1 MRTRKYNWMGAV
13 AAVIIFTGCAAKKT
27 TTSPKPENNGSAEA
41 DKILYERAVNDLQH
55 SRFDVA
61 RLSMQ
66 TLINTYPDSEYLA
79 KAKLAIADSYF
90 KEGGTTGLTQAVAQ
104 YQDFIT
110 FFPFLD
116 EAAYAQMQIG
126 MAHYRRMEKA
136 DRDRTEALE
145 AEAAFQTFLQ
155 KYPHT
160 ELTPKAEQRLRE
172 VQEVLAEGDFR
183 IASFYYIRRMDKA
196 SAPRLLDLV
205 NRYPLYSEADR
216 ANWML
221 ASIYERNEHND
232 VASAYYARLVKEYPL
247 SPLAAGAKAKLV
259 KFGTPVPQPD
269 PTALAR
275 MQREQEIPRDRPM
288 FLKRP
293 GELLKSGPDVRAAAR
308 VGTPSLTPQAEDA
321 TDTLAPGVGL
331 SVVAAGGASGGNN
344 GGTGAYVQTVTP
356 GASDPSAGTAGSAAN
371 SGPAAGSNDSSAS
384 GTSAQDQTGQANTS
398 TSAGQSA
405 SGNADVPSQASQGT
419 TQGANQGESS
429 SKKKK
434 SKKQA
439 QLQPQ

>member
-1 MRTRKYNWMGAV
+1 MQTKYNWLAACLAV
-13 AAVIIFTGCAAKKT
+13 MLFTSCAAKKT
-27 TTSPKPENNGSAEA
+27 TSAPGDKSESAEA
-41 DKILYERAVNDLQH
+41 DKVLYERALNDLQH
-55 SRFDVA
+55 NRFELT
-61 RLSMQ
+61 RLNMQ

-90 KEGGTTGLTQAVAQ
+90 KEGGTTGFTQAVAQ

-145 AEAAFQTFLQ
+145 AEAAFQTFVQ
-155 KYPHT
+155 KYPRS

-172 VQEVLAEGDFR
+172 VQEVLAEGDYR
-183 IASFYYIRRMDKA
+183 IASFYYIRRIDKA
-196 SAPRLLDLV
+196 AAPRLLDLV
-205 NRYPLYSEADR
+205 NRYPLYSEADH

-232 VASAYYARLVKEYPL
+232 VASTYYARLVKEYPL
-247 SPLAAGAKAKLV
+247 SPLAAEAKAKLI
-259 KFGTPVPQPD
+259 KFGAPVPQPD

-275 MQREQEIPRDRPM
+275 MQREQEIPRDRPG

-293 GELLKSGPDVRAAAR
+293 GEVLKSGPDVSAAAR
-308 VGTPSLTPQAEDA
+308 VGTPTLTPQAEDA
-321 TDTLAPGVGL
+321 TDTLAPGAGL
-331 SVVAAGGASGGNN
+331 SVVAAGASNGTNGA
-344 GGTGAYVQTVTP
+344 GTGAYVQTVSP
-356 GASDPSAGTAGSAAN
+356 GASDPPADAAGQASKPGDTAGANDPPPATGSAAQ
-371 SGPAAGSNDSSAS
+371 GQGGQGAQADPPAAN
-384 GTSAQDQTGQANTS
+384 
-398 TSAGQSA
+398 AG
-405 SGNADVPSQASQGT
+405 
-419 TQGANQGESS
+419 QGANGNVESS

-434 SKKQA
+434 NKKQA